1 MAGDIKGK
9 YSAPSTAMT
18 VTNLH
23 SLAASQTWIA
33 GWTSASVDNK
43 TSNVD
48 LDYLIGG
55 TFTTHAS
62 NRQAGV
68 INIYVISSLN
78 DTPTWPTASS
88 GTPGTEGALAFTAAE
103 QVNAC
108 ARMLGSIVVNNTASQ
123 VYAFPQTSIAQL
135 FGYIP
140 THWCLYVSHSA
151 STTTTAG
158 LASSGSALYY
168 TRTINQ
174 YT

>member
-1 MAGDIKGK
+1 
-9 YSAPSTAMT
+9 MT

-23 SLAASQTWIA
+23 SLASSQSWIA
-33 GWTSASVDNK
+33 GWSSASVDNK

-48 LDYLIGG
+48 LDYLVGA

-62 NRQAGV
+62 NRQAGS
-68 INIYVISSLN
+68 INIYVIASLN
-78 DTPTWPTASS
+78 DTPTWPTSAS
-88 GTPGTEGALAFTAAE
+88 GTPGTEGALSFTAAE

-108 ARMLGSIVVNNTASQ
+108 ARLLGSITVNNTASQ

-135 FGYIP
+135 FGYVP
-140 THWCLYVSHSA
+140 THWCLFVTQNA
-151 STTTTAG
+151 SSMTTAG
-158 LASSGSALYY
+158 LASSGSAVYY